1 MEKYNMIKFLK
12 TNRLALCLV
21 FMGVGVAAL
30 VAPRFAR
37 KLMHDHSLAERNR
50 VSGMVDKLHK

>member
-1 MEKYNMIKFLK
+1 MIKFLK